1 MRQCGA
7 RRAALGRLPWQR
19 VALPAL
25 QSVGPLASRLD
36 LPSELVQVPVP
47 VVCGEDHPGRDAWFG
62 AASSEGRYCSTLQR
76 ADTLKSFRMWTRRMP
91 AKHVSFSSSVLVAEE
106 VGLDRVPACQG
117 TTVAVWM
124 VLDSVP
130 VVWAQVWTAVALAWV
145 VSAPES
151 AF

>member
-1 MRQCGA
+1 
-7 RRAALGRLPWQR
+7 
-19 VALPAL
+19 
-25 QSVGPLASRLD
+25 
-36 LPSELVQVPVP
+36 
-47 VVCGEDHPGRDAWFG
+47 
-62 AASSEGRYCSTLQR
+62 
-76 ADTLKSFRMWTRRMP
+76 MP